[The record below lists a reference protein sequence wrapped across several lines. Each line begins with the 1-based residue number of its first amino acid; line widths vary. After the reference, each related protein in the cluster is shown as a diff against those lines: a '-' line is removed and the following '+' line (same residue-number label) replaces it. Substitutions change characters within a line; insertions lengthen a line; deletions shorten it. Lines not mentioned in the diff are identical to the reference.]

1 MSSCRRAFSLLIYT
15 GVTLWLEKYAYP
27 MPISISLFLGPIAA
41 VAFLTLMTISFQ
53 TINAAKANPA
63 ESIKAE

>member
-1 MSSCRRAFSLLIYT
+1 
-15 GVTLWLEKYAYP
+15 
-27 MPISISLFLGPIAA
+27 MPISIPLFLWPTVV

-63 ESIKAE
+63 ESIKAG